1 MISFVVCYNCEFYPA
16 SSSFCMVRG
25 RERQVFAYL
34 ESHLA
39 SAGRS
44 TAVYTIHRVYWR
56 LNYVLDRI
64 LAQLIDQLFTKLKH

>member
-1 MISFVVCYNCEFYPA
+1 MDFTRLLQVSVWFGGE
-16 SSSFCMVRG
+16 G
-25 RERQVFAYL
+25 QVFAYL

-44 TAVYTIHRVYWR
+44 TAVYTIQRVCWR